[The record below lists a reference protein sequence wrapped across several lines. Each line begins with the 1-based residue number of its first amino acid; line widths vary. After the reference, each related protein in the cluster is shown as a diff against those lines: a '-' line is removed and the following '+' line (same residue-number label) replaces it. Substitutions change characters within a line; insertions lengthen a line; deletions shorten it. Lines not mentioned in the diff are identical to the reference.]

1 MDLEEKER
9 RVLFKSCRD
18 RGTEV
23 QEKAC
28 ELKDGSHR
36 LSFRNQFKEN
46 GRGRNLEEK
55 IFTDTNQSA

>member
-1 MDLEEKER
+1 MDVEEKKESAFQ
-9 RVLFKSCRD
+9 VLQSL
-18 RGTEV
+18 GTEV

-28 ELKDGSHR
+28 ELKDGCHR

-55 IFTDTNQSA
+55 IFTVTNQSP